1 MAVHKFIF
9 WISEKGIKTY
19 RVKKNDNYELIRYQG
34 NDSFPNSD
42 LKFFFDSDWFTDIAA
57 IAEDDSIDF
66 CFLSGRKEEV
76 PNFAY
81 MTEQKSSW
89 NQEEIQKFC
98 EKFIRAD
105 NYKIIADS
113 ENAEKIFV
121 CQTGN
126 IYEKNQ
132 ITDIYLKCVPEF
144 AMEEDGSD
152 NMSSEEDTSILYRYY
167 KGLLNK
173 L

>member
-34 NDSFPNSD
+34 NDTYPNSD
-42 LKFFFDSDWFTDIAA
+42 LKFFFNSDWFTDIAS
-57 IAEDDSIDF
+57 IAEDDYIDF
-66 CFLSGRKEEV
+66 CFLSRMKKEV
-76 PNFAY
+76 PKFAY
-81 MTEQKSSW
+81 MIGQKSSW
-89 NQEEIQKFC
+89 NKKDIQKFC
-98 EKFIRAD
+98 EKYIQAD
-105 NYKIIADS
+105 NYKVIADS
-113 ENAEKIFV
+113 ENAEKNFV
-121 CQTGN
+121 YQTGN

-144 AMEEDGSD
+144 SMEGHDSE
-152 NMSSEEDTSILYRYY
+152 NIPPEEDTSVLYRYY
-167 KGLLNK
+167 KDLLNK